1 MQRNEDVVPETSERG
16 RAGWISF
23 WNANTTIYVNDRHK
37 RVHYR
42 VVAQDFARLLPER
55 GLRVLDFGCG
65 EALSADLV
73 AERCSQLVLSDAADT
88 VRAGL
93 SRRFASN
100 PQITVAS
107 PEAVAAMP
115 DGSVDVIFANSVLQ
129 YFAQPQL
136 APQMA
141 EWRRLLAPG
150 GKLILGDLIPTDAGM
165 VSDVTALLGFAFKNG
180 FGVAACVGLV
190 KTFFSDYRKKRAQ
203 LGLLRFTE
211 QEALD
216 LARST
221 GFKASRLTKNIGHN
235 PARMTIEA
243 KVAA

>member
-1 MQRNEDVVPETSERG
+1 MQRTENDAPDQSARG

-55 GLRVLDFGCG
+55 GVRVLDFGCG

-73 AERCSQLVLSDAADT
+73 AERCSKLVLSDAADT

-93 SRRFASN
+93 ERRFAGN
-100 PQITVAS
+100 PLIIVAS

-115 DGSVDVIFANSVLQ
+115 DGSFDVIFANSVLQ

-141 EWRRLLAPG
+141 EWHRLLAPG
-150 GKLILGDLIPTDAGM
+150 GKLILGDLIPHDAGM
-165 VSDVTALLGFAFKNG
+165 VSDVTALLGFAFANG
-180 FGVAACVGLV
+180 FGVAACIGLV
-190 KTFFSDYRKKRAQ
+190 KTFFSDYRKKRAL
-203 LGLLRFTE
+203 LGLLRFSE

-216 LARST
+216 LASST
-221 GFKASRLTKNIGHN
+221 GFKAQRLAKNIGHN
-235 PARMTIEA
+235 PTRMTFVVTRA
-243 KVAA
+243 